1 VPEPVDRVAIL
12 SLADFAC
19 APGPI
24 SVKSSYGP
32 EAGTATRDISAEA
45 DYRPSRP
52 SLPRSLHRP
61 VAVVD
66 GSLTK
71 NTNRIGVRL
80 WTDRSFDKDGEIR
93 ARARSG

>member
-1 VPEPVDRVAIL
+1 MPEPVDRVAIL

-32 EAGTATRDISAEA
+32 EAGTATRDISVES

-52 SLPRSLHRP
+52 SLLRSLHRP
-61 VAVVD
+61 VASVE
-66 GSLTK
+66 GSLIK
-71 NTNRIGVRL
+71 NVNKTGVRL
-80 WTDRSFDKDGEIR
+80 WT
-93 ARARSG
+93 